1 MITVFCACKDSE
13 KEGQSPLDSMTDKEK
28 AQYMSQKSDEY
39 YAERMK
45 THLVAE
51 TKVSGK
57 LGDAFMENTTKIT
70 ENLMYDKSDPED
82 FNYITSSE
90 VYSKSTVGGVT
101 VTNEYEVTEAY
112 SDDYYIYSYVTDDIA
127 KNVYQYSVCTR
138 KNFENY
144 LEAQEYF
151 GLSVNENED
160 FESVS
165 VTKDEK
171 FNAYIL
177 EYSEPT
183 VSLMRRVNR
192 YIAVSESGLIYDAD
206 LNAFSVII
214 TVDAETMAMT
224 SRVCNI
230 EAKTLKNESYALTYE
245 LNIEENFVKSSNL
258 DATPENLEQ
267 NYRLSDNLIFR
278 QMAILEMKKLAASE
292 DVSFDIKAGT
302 YECFRMSPDIYPQ
315 RDKRETLTVNYGK
328 RNGKFMYRLT
338 DSTPLEILYNGTYTF
353 VLDGE
358 KKVSS
363 NYTSEFDARSLIY
376 SMAIQPLAFDAN
388 MISGADVEYNDGYY
402 TAYMSPGPAYNEE
415 FRARLGVGEE
425 AFSVRIVAVF
435 KGLASGNEFVSM
447 RLEAIMDISDP
458 YDYVCCGIEICNIAP
473 ADLQRAEEFE

>member
-165 VTKDEK
+165 VTKD
-171 FNAYIL
+171 
-177 EYSEPT
+177 
-183 VSLMRRVNR
+183 
-192 YIAVSESGLIYDAD
+192 
-206 LNAFSVII
+206 
-214 TVDAETMAMT
+214 
-224 SRVCNI
+224 
-230 EAKTLKNESYALTYE
+230 
-245 LNIEENFVKSSNL
+245 
-258 DATPENLEQ
+258 
-267 NYRLSDNLIFR
+267 
-278 QMAILEMKKLAASE
+278 
-292 DVSFDIKAGT
+292 
-302 YECFRMSPDIYPQ
+302 
-315 RDKRETLTVNYGK
+315 
-328 RNGKFMYRLT
+328 
-338 DSTPLEILYNGTYTF
+338 
-353 VLDGE
+353 
-358 KKVSS
+358 
-363 NYTSEFDARSLIY
+363 
-376 SMAIQPLAFDAN
+376 
-388 MISGADVEYNDGYY
+388 
-402 TAYMSPGPAYNEE
+402 
-415 FRARLGVGEE
+415 
-425 AFSVRIVAVF
+425 
-435 KGLASGNEFVSM
+435 
-447 RLEAIMDISDP
+447 
-458 YDYVCCGIEICNIAP
+458 
-473 ADLQRAEEFE
+473 